1 MQENDSINI
10 ITSSSGDQY
19 FLSDSVRTEKDSLY
33 TGSSHLPRIVEKK
46 WSPRYIDG
54 FEAQCLRPVTNPL
67 TDFKET
73 SITIPVG
80 FEAPVRPLSPV
91 HNNGIALLLI
101 AGFLLIAIFYHRGI
115 KYLIQAFSNITEVK
129 DRHSIFTNITV
140 NETQL
145 RFALLFQTFIA
156 EGITLFFLINDFLTI
171 QSENTTSLVV
181 ILCCISAALFYWM
194 QMLIYHLLGFVFSD
208 PGHTRQ
214 CVESFSSVNSL
225 LGLVLFPVILCMI
238 YIPACTST
246 MLMIT
251 GICYILSRI
260 IFIYKGIKIFLSDIY
275 GLVYIILYLC
285 AVEIAPLLLLYKGAI
300 LLSKFV
306 EF

>member
-1 MQENDSINI
+1 MQENDSINT
-10 ITSSSGDQY
+10 ITSSSGDQV
-19 FLSDSVRTEKDSLY
+19 FLFDSTRTEKDSLY
-33 TGSSHLPRIVEKK
+33 TGTNYSPRIIQKK
-46 WSPRYIDG
+46 WSPKYIYG
-54 FEAQCLRPVTNPL
+54 FETQCHRPVTDPL

-73 SITIPVG
+73 SITIPIG
-80 FEAPVRPLSPV
+80 FEATPRPHTPV
-91 HNNGIALLLI
+91 HNSSIALLLI
-101 AGFLLIAIFYHRGI
+101 TGFLLIAIFYHRGI

-145 RFALLFQTFIA
+145 RFALLFQTFIT
-156 EGITLFFLINDFLTI
+156 EGIALFFLINNFWEI
-171 QSENTTSLVV
+171 QSENSLSLA
-181 ILCCISAALFYWM
+181 IIFCCLSAAVFYWI
-194 QMLIYHLLGFVFSD
+194 QMFIYHLLGFVFSD
-208 PGHTRQ
+208 PARTRQ

-225 LGLVLFPVILCMI
+225 LGLVLFPVVLCMI

-246 MLMIT
+246 MLLIT

-285 AVEIAPLLLLYKGAI
+285 AVEIVPLLLFYKGAI